1 MAIAVSSREIGMHT
15 RPLEVPSRP
24 LEVPLR
30 ALELPSI
37 RVDADPMRAMIL
49 AQERERRRVSRDLHD
64 VVGQAL
70 TAVRLSL
77 EGLRRDHAADAGAVG
92 LTDVALLSTIN
103 VVDQAMHDVRE
114 IAIDLRPAVLDD
126 LGLVAAARW
135 YLARQA
141 RAVGYRHSFWT
152 NGIVRGVGEELET
165 ACFRS
170 LQEAL
175 TNVARHA
182 RAASVHVE
190 LRQTSRSVTMVVVD
204 DGVGFDV
211 TRTRRQAARRGALG
225 LVGLAERVSLAGGTL
240 SLTSELGQ
248 GTRICAVFPRP
259 GAVDQH
265 AETGGAR

>member
-15 RPLEVPSRP
+15 RPPELPLRAVQVPSIRAGD
-24 LEVPLR
+24 VPLR
-30 ALELPSI
+30 A
-37 RVDADPMRAMIL
+37 MIL
-49 AQERERRRVSRDLHD
+49 THERERRRVSRDLHD

-70 TAVRLSL
+70 TAVRMSL
-77 EGLRRDHAADAGAVG
+77 EALRREHAADTGPVG
-92 LTDVALLSTIN
+92 LTDDALRSTIN

-141 RAVGYRHSFWT
+141 RSVGYRHSFWT
-152 NGIVRGVGEELET
+152 NGVVRGVGEELET

-182 RAASVHVE
+182 RAASVQVE
-190 LRQTSRSVTMVVVD
+190 LRQTARAVTMVVAD

-225 LVGLAERVSLAGGTL
+225 LVGLAERVDLAGGTL
-240 SLTSELGQ
+240 SLTSEPGQ

-259 GAVDQH
+259 GAVDRIDL
-265 AETGGAR
+265 TGGV